1 VKNLPQNASKEK
13 IKKLFDKL
21 GEVTKIV
28 LPPAEAGHKRD
39 FGSVHFAERSSA
51 LKAVN
56 GSEKYEI
63 DGNLPSCYHALP
75 FEIYFQL

>member
-39 FGSVHFAERSSA
+39 FGSVHFAER
-51 LKAVN
+51 
-56 GSEKYEI
+56 
-63 DGNLPSCYHALP
+63 
-75 FEIYFQL
+75 